1 MEVKVADRALKDPV
15 FGPVR
20 LNAFVDYDYVDGD
33 SLQDL
38 QFRDQSGERKI
49 VLPFSLGQLE
59 PQEAA
64 HEASALPLDR
74 KIAQKIVDVLEA
86 QW

>member
-1 MEVKVADRALKDPV
+1 MLGPLRFMAD
-15 FGPVR
+15 
-20 LNAFVDYDYVDGD
+20 VDYDYVDGD

-38 QFRDQSGERKI
+38 QFQNAEGQHLI

-64 HEASALPLDR
+64 HEAAQKPIYQKLS
-74 KIAQKIVDVLEA
+74 QKIVDAISA